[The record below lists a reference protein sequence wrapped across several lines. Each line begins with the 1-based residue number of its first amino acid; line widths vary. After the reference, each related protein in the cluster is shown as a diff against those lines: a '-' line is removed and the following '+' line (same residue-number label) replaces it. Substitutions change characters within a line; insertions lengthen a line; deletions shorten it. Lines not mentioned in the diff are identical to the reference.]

1 VTQNQISG
9 GKRNSPQPGDAAQ
22 VFVVN
27 EGVYVTWLHNDRLY
41 EVRSNIVLNG
51 PLLIFPVIYQWT
63 LR

>member
-1 VTQNQISG
+1 VI
-9 GKRNSPQPGDAAQ
+9 
-22 VFVVN
+22 VVN